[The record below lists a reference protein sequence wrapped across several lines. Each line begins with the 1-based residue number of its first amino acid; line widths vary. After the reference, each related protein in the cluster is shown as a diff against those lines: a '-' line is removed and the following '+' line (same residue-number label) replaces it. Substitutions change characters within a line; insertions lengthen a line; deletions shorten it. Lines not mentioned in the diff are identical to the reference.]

1 MHGLP
6 WRMPRTRTAFAICA
20 ALTAVV
26 SVLPA
31 TTASGTALPAAAPA
45 LVTSSSLA
53 VPSVLAT
60 PVPNLRLTLSKVV
73 TGLVNPVLVRSAN
86 DGTSRLFVVEQGGRV
101 RTVSGTS
108 ITGTYLD
115 LTSLVTSG
123 GERGLLGLAFAPD
136 FARSRLL
143 WVSYTRADGALV
155 VARFQAAS
163 ATAAAVSLRT
173 RHQVLVV
180 PHPSYSNH
188 NGGDIAFGPD
198 GYLYLGTGDGGS
210 GGDPR
215 NNAQSLRSLLGKMLR
230 IDVRCASSTYCIPRT
245 NPYYTSRTAR
255 REILMSG
262 LRNPWRWSFDTNGN
276 QWIGDVGQSRYEEID
291 VIPAGTAA
299 RRNLGWSCR
308 EGARTYL
315 ASRCSSKIAYTA
327 PSLVMC
333 HPDSVAGCRTRSAA
347 EAIIG
352 GYVYRGSGYRSAVGT
367 YVFGDYVTGRI
378 WAFRNGVLGT
388 PTALAGVAGFG
399 VQDNKEIY
407 AVTLAGGL
415 YRVGFRVV

>member
-1 MHGLP
+1 V
-6 WRMPRTRTAFAICA
+6 
-20 ALTAVV
+20 AL
-26 SVLPA
+26 
-31 TTASGTALPAAAPA
+31 
-45 LVTSSSLA
+45 
-53 VPSVLAT
+53 PSVLAT
-60 PVPNLRLTLSKVV
+60 PIPKLRLTLSKVL

-86 DGTSRLFVVEQGGRV
+86 DGTSRLFVVEQGGRI
-101 RTVSGTS
+101 RTVSGTA

-115 LTSLVTSG
+115 LTSLVSSG

-143 WVSYTRADGALV
+143 WVSYTRTDGALV
-155 VARFQAAS
+155 VARFQAPG
-163 ATAAAVSLRT
+163 ATAPAVSLRT

-180 PHPSYSNH
+180 PHPSFSNH

-198 GYLYLGTGDGGS
+198 GYLYLGTGDGGG

-230 IDVRCASSTYCIPRT
+230 IDVRCASGTYCIPRT
-245 NPYYTSRTAR
+245 NPYYTSTTAR
-255 REILMSG
+255 REIFMSG

-276 QWIGDVGQSRYEEID
+276 QWIGDVGQNRYEEID
-291 VIPAGTAA
+291 VIPAGTGA

-308 EGARTYL
+308 EASRTYL
-315 ASRCSSKIAYTA
+315 SARCSSKIAYTA

-333 HPDSVAGCRTRSAA
+333 HPDNVTGCRTRSAA

-352 GYVYRGSGYRSAVGT
+352 GYVYRGTAYRSAVGT

-378 WAFRNGVLGT
+378 WPFRNGVLGT

-399 VQDNKEIY
+399 LQDNKEIY